1 MIEVIIRVL
10 NSGGGPVTG
19 LTAANIKFRKAPY
32 NTGDEIN
39 GLMVTEISSQGN
51 YKISGFTTWQ
61 KAKLYINGILQEWW
75 GEQFTGD
82 PSNYFVDIGSAQSV
96 TGAKIF
102 SGNNSHT
109 GRNTFSGM
117 NNFSGSNT
125 HSGNNTF
132 SGGNFFTSSNIFSGT
147 AINADPRVLTTG
159 GLYNSNNPDADNI
172 IWKKYA
178 DSAYMGIQQNRIVVD
193 AKAPADV
200 TGKLYRSIKDAVNY
214 AYNTGGPTVSNRW
227 EILVMP
233 HPEAVYTED
242 FYWYDFIDIIGIGWV
257 KLRNT
262 SNRSLFIRSGA
273 MNDRNVKAVNLHFEN
288 TDTNLNFKMMI
299 VDNCSV
305 ITIEDNYS
313 PVLTLEDSQFRNSYF
328 GVIGSGAMTTA
339 GSNRLINCA
348 GGVKATWGTED
359 KIYNYTLI
367 ENDYI
372 EQ

>member
-19 LTAANIKFRKAPY
+19 LTAANIKFRKAPFL
-32 NTGDEIN
+32 TGDEIC
-39 GLMVTEISSQGN
+39 GLTVAEIGSQGN
-51 YKISGFTTWQ
+51 YKISGFTVWQ
-61 KAKLYINGILQEWW
+61 KARMYINGIFQEWW

-82 PSNYFVDIGSAQSV
+82 PSNYFVDMSTAQTV
-96 TGAKIF
+96 PGAKIF

-109 GRNTFSGM
+109 GGNTFSGA
-117 NNFSGSNT
+117 NTFSGSNT

-147 AINADPRVLTTG
+147 AINSDPRVLTTG
-159 GLYNSNNPDADNI
+159 SLYNSNDPDADNL
-172 IWKKYA
+172 IWKRYA
-178 DSAYMGIQQNRIVVD
+178 ESAYMGIQQNRLVVD

-214 AYNTGGPTVSNRW
+214 AYNTGRPSASARW

-233 HPEAVYTED
+233 HPGAVYTED

-273 MNDRNVKAVNLHFEN
+273 MTDRNVKAVNLHFEN
-288 TDTNLNFKMMI
+288 TDTNLNFKMMT
-299 VDNCSV
+299 VDNCSAV
-305 ITIEDNYS
+305 MIEDNYS
-313 PVLTLEDSQFRNSYF
+313 PVLTLEDSQFRNCCF
-328 GVIGSGAMTTA
+328 GLIGSGQMTTA

-348 GGVKATWGTED
+348 GGVKAVWGPND
-359 KIYNYTLI
+359 KIYNYSFI
-367 ENDYI
+367 EGDYI

>member
-19 LTAANIKFRKAPY
+19 LTAANIKFRRSPY
-32 NTGDEIN
+32 ITGN
-39 GLMVTEISSQGN
+39 EISGLAVAEIGSQGN
-51 YKISGFTTWQ
+51 YKISGFTIWQ
-61 KAKLYINGILQEWW
+61 KAKLFINGVVQDWW

-82 PSNYFVDIGSAQSV
+82 PSNYFVDIASAQSV

-109 GRNTFSGM
+109 GNNSFSGA
-117 NNFSGSNT
+117 NTFSGSNT

-132 SGGNFFTSSNIFSGT
+132 SGGNIFSSSNIFTGT
-147 AINADPRVLTTG
+147 AINADPRVITTG
-159 GLYNSNNPDADNI
+159 ILYNSNNPDADNL

-178 DSAYMGIQQNRIVVD
+178 DSAYLAVQANRLVVD
-193 AKAPADV
+193 AKASADV

-214 AYNTGGPTVSNRW
+214 AYNTGSPSSSNRW

-242 FYWYDFIDIIGIGWV
+242 FYWYDYIDIIGIGWV

-262 SNRSLFIRSGA
+262 LNRSLFIRSGA
-273 MNDRNVKAVNLHFEN
+273 MTDRNVKAVNLHFEN
-288 TDTNLNFKMMI
+288 TDMNLNFKMMI
-299 VDNCSV
+299 ADNCSV
-305 ITIEDNYS
+305 VMIEDNYS
-313 PVLTLEDSQFRNSYF
+313 PVLTLEDAQFRNSYF
-328 GVIGSGAMTTA
+328 GLIGSGSMVTT
-339 GSNRLINCA
+339 GSNRLINCV
-348 GGVKATWGTED
+348 GGIKAVWGPND
-359 KIYNYTLI
+359 KIYNYTMI
-367 ENDYI
+367 DGDYI